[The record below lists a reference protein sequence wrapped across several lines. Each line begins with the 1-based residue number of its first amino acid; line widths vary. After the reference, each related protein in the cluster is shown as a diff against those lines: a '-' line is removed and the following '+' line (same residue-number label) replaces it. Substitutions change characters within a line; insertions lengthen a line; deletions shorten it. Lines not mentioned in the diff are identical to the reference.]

1 MFNGQKEAA
10 EDEEEDL
17 NALQQEIFL
26 KLLVLGDLGVGKSS
40 LIRCYTGEEQQET
53 RGDYRVSVEPGFST
67 KRLDIGDGRKVH
79 LQLWDI
85 PGHERF
91 GGMTKVYYKYAHG
104 AIIVFDLSRP
114 ETFDSALGWL
124 SDVTEKLF
132 DDKEKTSSG
141 LPQIEEANNAMP
153 VILLANKCDL
163 PDLKVSRHKYSSYV
177 SENGLL
183 SWFETSS
190 RDRSNVS
197 LAVKRLVEYILES
210 DSQVKVASANA
221 RLWYDHHDGQL

>member
-1 MFNGQKEAA
+1 MP
-10 EDEEEDL
+10 
-17 NALQQEIFL
+17 I
-26 KLLVLGDLGVGKSS
+26 
-40 LIRCYTGEEQQET
+40 
-53 RGDYRVSVEPGFST
+53 SVP
-67 KRLDIGDGRKVH
+67 RVH

-104 AIIVFDLSRP
+104 AIIVFDLARP

-132 DDKEKTSSG
+132 DDRERPSSSTSTSTAG
-141 LPQIEEANNAMP
+141 LPQIEEANTAMP

-163 PDLKVSRHKYSSYV
+163 PDLKVSRQKYSSYV
-177 SENGLL
+177 GENGLL

-221 RLWYDHHDGQL
+221 KLWYEHQDSCN